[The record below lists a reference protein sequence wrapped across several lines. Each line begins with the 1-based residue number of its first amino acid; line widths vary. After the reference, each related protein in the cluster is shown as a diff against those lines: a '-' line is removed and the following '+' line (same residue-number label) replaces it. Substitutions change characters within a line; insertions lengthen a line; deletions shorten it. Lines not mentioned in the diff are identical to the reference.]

1 MSSISVFAIPK
12 TFTNLSVPSVIFA
25 DAVWYGSVRGGVQTG
40 GGADD
45 PKYSSFGS
53 RWGIKGSSEVS
64 EGLTSVY
71 KFETRVGQG
80 DASQNT
86 NQLYVGLSG
95 GFGSITLGKQSSAA
109 YNHSGAIRDISNW
122 HSHGDTT
129 GSRISNALSYSYAA
143 ESFSM
148 QVAAIMDGDTDTDGA
163 IDRAEFGMTVGLG
176 DIGKVAIGYEKQED
190 SMKPGMAVMGAMHN
204 AINSKTTAG
213 LTFTAADG
221 IKGMDGS
228 AWNKADGNKAIVE
241 GKVSDV
247 TYMYDADGPVGAGK
261 AVKVMAIELT
271 HDGDEATA
279 MIEMDADGNYY
290 TETCNT
296 AEKRNVAGDCGT
308 TEYVLVSTMVEAP
321 GKDKDVGTTK
331 YTHVA
336 LQTDGVLDATA
347 TVTPTDTTFG
357 HKSTHISASFGL
369 AGITVGLGHTSTDS
383 NDPAMGAKAK
393 TNFLGASGG
402 IGDSG
407 LSWNAWGRNVE
418 GHDGKETSPWTV
430 GLAKS
435 LGGGATTF
443 IEHTNADDGED
454 GTTSI
459 ALRVDF

>member
-80 DASQNT
+80 KASQDT

-190 SMKPGMAVMGAMHN
+190 SMMAGEAVMGAMLYN
-204 AINSKTTAG
+204 DATPIGSI
-213 LTFTAADG
+213 TAAPNSDTG
-221 IKGMDGS
+221 KFDTPKGV
-228 AWNKADGNKAIVE
+228 WRNADMEVVT
-241 GKVSDV
+241 GKVELKTANKVVEVYYDGTTPPASMLLNKGGKLYAAECHTGGNLNTACTKTMHVWAMVAAGDPV
-247 TYMYDADGPVGAGK
+247 KNDADPVDEVTVAADSGA
-261 AVKVMAIELT
+261 L
-271 HDGDEATA
+271 
-279 MIEMDADGNYY
+279 
-290 TETCNT
+290 
-296 AEKRNVAGDCGT
+296 
-308 TEYVLVSTMVEAP
+308 
-321 GKDKDVGTTK
+321 
-331 YTHVA
+331 
-336 LQTDGVLDATA
+336 TA

-383 NDPAMGAKAK
+383 NDPMMGAKAK

-402 IGDSG
+402 IGDTG

-418 GHDGKETSPWTV
+418 DHDGMETSPWTV

>member
-1 MSSISVFAIPK
+1 M
-12 TFTNLSVPSVIFA
+12 
-25 DAVWYGSVRGGVQTG
+25 G

-45 PKYSSFGS
+45 PSFSSFAS

-71 KFETRVGQG
+71 KFETRIGANATSTNAKG
-80 DASQNT
+80 GIDDSQST

-109 YNHSGAIRDISNW
+109 YNHSGAIRDISSW
-122 HSHGDTT
+122 HSHGDV

-148 QVAAIMDGDTDTDGA
+148 QVAAIMDGATDTDGA
-163 IDRAEFGMTVGLG
+163 VDRVEFGMTVGLG

-190 SMKPGMAVMGAMHN
+190 SMMAGEAIEDATLWDGTAEVPMADFMLDADTGKVKVPEGVWRNADNEMVMGKVEVAHT
-204 AINSKTTAG
+204 NSVVEVYWDGSTPVMNPMSIGGKVYDAECYTGTPPTPKKGAAACTKTTHVWA
-213 LTFTAADG
+213 T
-221 IKGMDGS
+221 
-228 AWNKADGNKAIVE
+228 
-241 GKVSDV
+241 V
-247 TYMYDADGPVGAGK
+247 TPGTPANNDADP
-261 AVKVMAIELT
+261 
-271 HDGDEATA
+271 
-279 MIEMDADGNYY
+279 ADPMVDSSIAQDSG
-290 TETCNT
+290 
-296 AEKRNVAGDCGT
+296 GT
-308 TEYVLVSTMVEAP
+308 
-321 GKDKDVGTTK
+321 
-331 YTHVA
+331 
-336 LQTDGVLDATA
+336 TA
-347 TVTPTDTTFG
+347 TVTPMDKTFG
-357 HKSTHISASFGL
+357 HKASHISASFGL
-369 AGITVGLGHTSTDS
+369 AGITIGLGHTSTDS
-383 NDPAMGAKAK
+383 NDPTMGNKAK

-418 GHDGKETSPWTV
+418 DHDGMETSPWTV

>member
-1 MSSISVFAIPK
+1 M
-12 TFTNLSVPSVIFA
+12 
-25 DAVWYGSVRGGVQTG
+25 G

-45 PKYSSFGS
+45 PSYSSFGS

-95 GFGSITLGKQSSAA
+95 GFGSLTLGKQSGAA
-109 YNHSGAIRDISNW
+109 YNHSGAIRDISSW
-122 HSHGDTT
+122 HSHGDV

-148 QVAAIMDGDTDTDGA
+148 QVAAIMDSETDTDGA
-163 IDRAEFGMTVGLG
+163 VDRMEFGMTVGLG

-190 SMKPGMAVMGAMHN
+190 SMMAGMPVEGAMRN
-204 AINSKTTAG
+204 DANSKTRLLSLSTS
-213 LTFTAADG
+213 DG

-228 AWNKADGNKAIVE
+228 AWHQPKGNKAIVE

-247 TYMYDADGPVGAGK
+247 THMIGMAKVA
-261 AVKVMAIELT
+261 AVKVLYDKANSGQAPDLSDTVKM
-271 HDGDEATA
+271 DGA
-279 MIEMDADGNYY
+279 NYY
-290 TETCNT
+290 SMACETKALRDAAAT
-296 AEKRNVAGDCGT
+296 DCTGSAYLWVQT
-308 TEYVLVSTMVEAP
+308 TYVEP
-321 GKDKDVGTTK
+321 DKDESEGTP
-331 YTHVA
+331 TH
-336 LQTDGVLDATA
+336 TVLGDSTTAFMTTA
-347 TVTPTDTTFG
+347 TVTPMDKTYG
-357 HKSTHISASFGL
+357 HKASHISASFGL
-369 AGITVGLGHTSTDS
+369 AGITIGLGHTSTDS
-383 NDPAMGAKAK
+383 NDPTMGNKAK

-418 GHDGKETSPWTV
+418 DHDGMETSPWTV

-454 GTTSI
+454 GTTSV

>member
-1 MSSISVFAIPK
+1 M
-12 TFTNLSVPSVIFA
+12 
-25 DAVWYGSVRGGVQTG
+25 G

-45 PKYSSFGS
+45 PSYSSFGS

-80 DASQNT
+80 KASQDT

-95 GFGSITLGKQSSAA
+95 GFGNVTLGKQVGAV
-109 YNHSGAIRDISNW
+109 YNHTGAIRDISNW
-122 HSHGDTT
+122 HSGGDV

-148 QVAAIMDGDTDTDGA
+148 QVAAIMDGGEDADTDGA
-163 IDRAEFGMTVGLG
+163 IDRMEFGMTVSLG

-190 SMKPGMAVMGAMHN
+190 SMTEMAVDLEEVNIVLKGKGDEMSAPISIVDGVVKNTGNYFGRLKGSDKAVVLNNIMLNDGYMVIDVYQDNDTPLVKTDTITMDGGKYYGGSTCSDEDSRTDTNCKTAKKYLVKVGN
-204 AINSKTTAG
+204 A
-213 LTFTAADG
+213 AADNADPDSD
-221 IKGMDGS
+221 INPTYKVVTADD
-228 AWNKADGNKAIVE
+228 AADQKAL
-241 GKVSDV
+241 
-247 TYMYDADGPVGAGK
+247 
-261 AVKVMAIELT
+261 IEA
-271 HDGDEATA
+271 H
-279 MIEMDADGNYY
+279 
-290 TETCNT
+290 
-296 AEKRNVAGDCGT
+296 
-308 TEYVLVSTMVEAP
+308 
-321 GKDKDVGTTK
+321 
-331 YTHVA
+331 
-336 LQTDGVLDATA
+336 TA
-347 TVTPTDTTFG
+347 TYTVTDYG
-357 HKSTHISASFGL
+357 YKASHISASFGL
-369 AGITVGLGHTSTDS
+369 AGITVGLGHTTKDS
-383 NDPAMGAKAK
+383 NDPMMGTKEK

-402 IGDSG
+402 IGDTG
-407 LSWNAWGRNVE
+407 LSWNAWGRNVD

>member
-1 MSSISVFAIPK
+1 M
-12 TFTNLSVPSVIFA
+12 
-25 DAVWYGSVRGGVQTG
+25 G

-45 PKYSSFGS
+45 PSFSSFAS

-64 EGLTSVY
+64 EGLTAVY
-71 KFETRVGQG
+71 KFETRIGANATSTNAKG
-80 DASQNT
+80 GIDDSQST

-95 GFGSITLGKQSSAA
+95 GFGSLTLGKQSGAA
-109 YNHSGAIRDISNW
+109 YNHSGAIRDISSW
-122 HSHGDTT
+122 HSHGDV

-190 SMKPGMAVMGAMHN
+190 SMMDNEDVTIYGA
-204 AINSKTTAG
+204 AD
-213 LTFTAADG
+213 LTFDKG
-221 IKGMDGS
+221 IKGQD
-228 AWNKADGNKAIVE
+228 KLFLRD
-241 GKVSDV
+241 
-247 TYMYDADGPVGAGK
+247 
-261 AVKVMAIELT
+261 
-271 HDGDEATA
+271 DET
-279 MIEMDADGNYY
+279 MNVVPTKSIEMAEDYMVVEVVSMGTTGPAASTMITKEGGVYY
-290 TETCNT
+290 NENCFN
-296 AEKRNVAGDCGT
+296 AGDLIAACKGAAVVAANKHTVLVMTGADVEDMMPDDKEKAGT
-308 TEYVLVSTMVEAP
+308 TTYTVM
-321 GKDKDVGTTK
+321 GTTPADLKMALTGTGIATK
-331 YTHVA
+331 YGYKA
-336 LQTDGVLDATA
+336 
-347 TVTPTDTTFG
+347 
-357 HKSTHISASFGL
+357 SHISASFGL
-369 AGITVGLGHTSTDS
+369 AGITVGLGHTTKDS
-383 NDPAMGAKAK
+383 NDPMMGTKEK

-402 IGDSG
+402 IGDTG
-407 LSWNAWGRNVE
+407 LSWNAWGRNVD

>member
-1 MSSISVFAIPK
+1 MCTQIL
-12 TFTNLSVPSVIFA
+12 TNLSVPSVIFA

-80 DASQNT
+80 KASQDT

-95 GFGSITLGKQSSAA
+95 GFGSITLGQQSSAA

-148 QVAAIMDGDTDTDGA
+148 QVAAIMDGGEGADTDGA
-163 IDRAEFGMTVGLG
+163 VDRMEFGMTVGLG

-190 SMKPGMAVMGAMHN
+190 SMTEMDV
-204 AINSKTTAG
+204 
-213 LTFTAADG
+213 TAATVDILKKDG
-221 IKGMDGS
+221 AAAAMVDDDGVVKNTGNYFGRLKGS
-228 AWNKADGNKAIVE
+228 NKAVDLNNIMLTDGHMVITVNQDGNTRIGNGDMTIHEDDGEYYGGANCGSGATDLSMCDDKVKYLVMVGSKADEPTKPDSDITPTYTV
-241 GKVSDV
+241 VSDAADLIDAHTA
-247 TYMYDADGPVGAGK
+247 TYTV
-261 AVKVMAIELT
+261 
-271 HDGDEATA
+271 
-279 MIEMDADGNYY
+279 
-290 TETCNT
+290 
-296 AEKRNVAGDCGT
+296 
-308 TEYVLVSTMVEAP
+308 
-321 GKDKDVGTTK
+321 TK
-331 YTHVA
+331 YGYKA
-336 LQTDGVLDATA
+336 
-347 TVTPTDTTFG
+347 
-357 HKSTHISASFGL
+357 SHISASFGL
-369 AGITVGLGHTSTDS
+369 AGITVGLGHTTKDS
-383 NDPAMGAKAK
+383 NDPMMGTKEK

-402 IGDSG
+402 IGDTG
-407 LSWNAWGRNVE
+407 LSWNAWGRNVD

>member
-1 MSSISVFAIPK
+1 MCTQIL
-12 TFTNLSVPSVIFA
+12 TNLSVPSVIFA

-40 GGADD
+40 GSADD
-45 PKYSSFGS
+45 PKYSSFAS

-190 SMKPGMAVMGAMHN
+190 SMMAGMAVEGAMRN
-204 AINSKTTAG
+204 AANSKTPD
-213 LTFTAADG
+213 LSFTSENG
-221 IKGMDGS
+221 IKGMDDA
-228 AWNKADGNKAIVE
+228 AWNKKDGNKSLVE

-247 TYMYDADGPVGAGK
+247 TYMVGTTAVMVVEVTHVAAEDLDAGA
-261 AVKVMAIELT
+261 VSIM
-271 HDGDEATA
+271 
-279 MIEMDADGNYY
+279 MDADGNYH
-290 TETCNT
+290 TATCDADGRKT
-296 AEKRNVAGDCGT
+296 GQDCAGDKAKTGLA
-308 TEYVLVSTMVEAP
+308 LVSVAYAP
-321 GKDKDVGTTK
+321 SMKKGESVGASTV
-331 YTHVA
+331 THHAATA
-336 LQTDGVLDATA
+336 LDGATA

-383 NDPAMGAKAK
+383 NDPMMGAKAK

-402 IGDSG
+402 IGDTG

-418 GHDGKETSPWTV
+418 GHDGMETSPWTV

-443 IEHTNADDGED
+443 IEHNNKDNGED

>member
-1 MSSISVFAIPK
+1 M
-12 TFTNLSVPSVIFA
+12 TNLSVPSVIFA

-190 SMKPGMAVMGAMHN
+190 SMMAGDAVMGAVSSSD
-204 AINSKTTAG
+204 ITDESTVS
-213 LTFTAADG
+213 FT
-221 IKGMDGS
+221 
-228 AWNKADGNKAIVE
+228 
-241 GKVSDV
+241 
-247 TYMYDADGPVGAGK
+247 
-261 AVKVMAIELT
+261 
-271 HDGDEATA
+271 
-279 MIEMDADGNYY
+279 
-290 TETCNT
+290 
-296 AEKRNVAGDCGT
+296 
-308 TEYVLVSTMVEAP
+308 P
-321 GKDKDVGTTK
+321 G
-331 YTHVA
+331 
-336 LQTDGVLDATA
+336 DGVKGLADTVWRMPSTA
-347 TVTPTDTTFG
+347 TKPT
-357 HKSTHISASFGL
+357 
-369 AGITVGLGHTSTDS
+369 
-383 NDPAMGAKAK
+383 N
-393 TNFLGASGG
+393 
-402 IGDSG
+402 
-407 LSWNAWGRNVE
+407 GR
-418 GHDGKETSPWTV
+418 
-430 GLAKS
+430 L
-435 LGGGATTF
+435 
-443 IEHTNADDGED
+443 
-454 GTTSI
+454 
-459 ALRVDF
+459 

>member
-1 MSSISVFAIPK
+1 M
-12 TFTNLSVPSVIFA
+12 
-25 DAVWYGSVRGGVQTG
+25 G

-45 PKYSSFGS
+45 PSYSSFGS

-80 DASQNT
+80 KASQDT

-95 GFGSITLGKQSSAA
+95 GFGSITLGQQVGAT

-122 HSHGDTT
+122 HSGGDV

-163 IDRAEFGMTVGLG
+163 VDRVEFGMTVGLG

-190 SMKPGMAVMGAMHN
+190 SMTEMAFEDNVILKDSANPATIGEGVVKNTGNYFGRLAGSSKAVDLNNIMLKDGYMVITVHQNSSTAIGSSDMTIHEKDGKFYGGAGCD
-204 AINSKTTAG
+204 KT
-213 LTFTAADG
+213 
-221 IKGMDGS
+221 
-228 AWNKADGNKAIVE
+228 
-241 GKVSDV
+241 VSDLSPCDTEMEYLV
-247 TYMYDADGPVGAGK
+247 MVGSMAAMERKPDSDINPTYTVVDTPAALIDAH
-261 AVKVMAIELT
+261 T
-271 HDGDEATA
+271 AT
-279 MIEMDADGNYY
+279 Y
-290 TETCNT
+290 T
-296 AEKRNVAGDCGT
+296 V
-308 TEYVLVSTMVEAP
+308 
-321 GKDKDVGTTK
+321 TK
-331 YTHVA
+331 YGYKA
-336 LQTDGVLDATA
+336 
-347 TVTPTDTTFG
+347 
-357 HKSTHISASFGL
+357 SHISASFGL

-383 NDPAMGAKAK
+383 NNPMMGSKAK
-393 TNFLGASGG
+393 TNFLGANGG
-402 IGDSG
+402 IGDTG
-407 LSWNAWGRNVE
+407 LSWNAWGRNKE
-418 GHDGKETSPWTV
+418 DHDGKETSPWTV

>member
-1 MSSISVFAIPK
+1 M
-12 TFTNLSVPSVIFA
+12 TNLSVPSVIFA

-95 GFGSITLGKQSSAA
+95 GFGSLTLGKQSGAA

-122 HSHGDTT
+122 HSHGDV

-190 SMKPGMAVMGAMHN
+190 SMAPGMAIKMAMPSKATADYEGAVSNFSGIEDAM
-204 AINSKTTAG
+204 IKD
-213 LTFTAADG
+213 FDDIVWRKDG
-221 IKGMDGS
+221 KVVTG
-228 AWNKADGNKAIVE
+228 A
-241 GKVSDV
+241 VSDV
-247 TYMYDADGPVGAGK
+247 KSVAGTETVKIMKVYHKQTGNSVAISAITTDDGKIYDNACAGDLKACDKHTYVWLTVSVNEVGAEEGK
-261 AVKVMAIELT
+261 
-271 HDGDEATA
+271 
-279 MIEMDADGNYY
+279 DAGMSYGVVS
-290 TETCNT
+290 NT
-296 AEKRNVAGDCGT
+296 ANIVHSAT
-308 TEYVLVSTMVEAP
+308 ITPM
-321 GKDKDVGTTK
+321 DKT
-331 YTHVA
+331 Y
-336 LQTDGVLDATA
+336 
-347 TVTPTDTTFG
+347 G
-357 HKSTHISASFGL
+357 HKASHISASFGL

-383 NDPAMGAKAK
+383 NDPMMGSKAK

-402 IGDSG
+402 IGDTG

>member
-1 MSSISVFAIPK
+1 M
-12 TFTNLSVPSVIFA
+12 TNLSVPSVIFA

-190 SMKPGMAVMGAMHN
+190 SMMAGDAVMGAVSSSDITDESTVSFTPGDGVKGLADTVWRMP
-204 AINSKTTAG
+204 STA
-213 LTFTAADG
+213 TKPTDR
-221 IKGMDGS
+221 
-228 AWNKADGNKAIVE
+228 AIVK
-241 GKVSDV
+241 GTVSDV
-247 TYMYDADGPVGAGK
+247 KYMTGMGTTAKEVMVVEVTTVKGQDVTSGVIKKVGDNYYTDAC
-261 AVKVMAIELT
+261 
-271 HDGDEATA
+271 DEATDRSSGNACATSETVYALISTTYPGTPKKGESLKA
-279 MIEMDADGNYY
+279 MY
-290 TETCNT
+290 T
-296 AEKRNVAGDCGT
+296 AEDAAATGF
-308 TEYVLVSTMVEAP
+308 S
-321 GKDKDVGTTK
+321 
-331 YTHVA
+331 
-336 LQTDGVLDATA
+336 ATA
-347 TVTPTDTTFG
+347 TVTPMDKTYG

-383 NDPAMGAKAK
+383 NDPTMGAKAK

-418 GHDGKETSPWTV
+418 DHDGMETSPWTV

>member
-1 MSSISVFAIPK
+1 M
-12 TFTNLSVPSVIFA
+12 
-25 DAVWYGSVRGGVQTG
+25 G

-45 PKYSSFGS
+45 PSYDSFGS

-95 GFGSITLGKQSSAA
+95 GFGSITLGKQSGAA

-122 HSHGDTT
+122 HSHGDV

-148 QVAAIMDGDTDTDGA
+148 QVAAIMDSETDTDGA

-190 SMKPGMAVMGAMHN
+190 SMMAGMPVKMAS
-204 AINSKTTAG
+204 NSKAGAGDIRDNTNKRFALNADGTVKDFAKIEWRTKEANGSGRQIVEGTVSDVVYTTSTTATDTSILMPVMVYHKAG
-213 LTFTAADG
+213 AANAP
-221 IKGMDGS
+221 MDGS
-228 AWNKADGNKAIVE
+228 KVVKVGDKFYDDGSANDCIGTANAVSKDCTASTAAW
-241 GKVSDV
+241 
-247 TYMYDADGPVGAGK
+247 
-261 AVKVMAIELT
+261 VKVMSPKEVTGTKAGANPKPTYAVEDSSTAIT
-271 HDGDEATA
+271 
-279 MIEMDADGNYY
+279 
-290 TETCNT
+290 
-296 AEKRNVAGDCGT
+296 
-308 TEYVLVSTMVEAP
+308 
-321 GKDKDVGTTK
+321 
-331 YTHVA
+331 
-336 LQTDGVLDATA
+336 ATA
-347 TVTPTDTTFG
+347 TVTPMEMTYG
-357 HKSTHISASFGL
+357 HKASHISASFGL
-369 AGITVGLGHTSTDS
+369 AGITVGLGHTTKDS
-383 NDPAMGAKAK
+383 NDPMMGTKEK
-393 TNFLGASGG
+393 TNFLGASGS

-407 LSWNAWGRNVE
+407 LSWNAWGRNVD
-418 GHDGKETSPWTV
+418 GHDGMETSPWTV

>member
-190 SMKPGMAVMGAMHN
+190 SMMAGMPVKGAMPSAN
-204 AINSKTTAG
+204 NGSPVSLDAK
-213 LTFTAADG
+213 DG
-221 IKGMDGS
+221 IKDLDKTV
-228 AWNKADGNKAIVE
+228 WHKATGDMAIVDGE
-241 GKVSDV
+241 VSDV
-247 TYMYDADGPVGAGK
+247 TYMMGMDTAIMAVEVTYSAGETAPMAMDTLKMDGDNYYSMTCEDADARKAAGDCTSTTHVWMK
-261 AVKVMAIELT
+261 TTVAAPAAEADAGVASYAVA
-271 HDGDEATA
+271 G
-279 MIEMDADGNYY
+279 
-290 TETCNT
+290 
-296 AEKRNVAGDCGT
+296 VAGDT
-308 TEYVLVSTMVEAP
+308 VKT
-321 GKDKDVGTTK
+321 
-331 YTHVA
+331 
-336 LQTDGVLDATA
+336 TA